1 MSFCNDCGASVSESF
16 NDQYGRNDRGPYHY
30 TPEKSVGVALV
41 LGFFFLGVGHLYA
54 GKLTR
59 GLLILFG
66 YYALFIPLF
75 IWTLSLINDHNY
87 DYYNNYEFGDL
98 SILFLYLGIIS
109 IISLVILI
117 WSLYDVNKIVKSYNE
132 QVRRTGIPP
141 W

>member
-1 MSFCNDCGASVSESF
+1 MSFCNDCGASVSENF
-16 NDQYGRNDRGPYHY
+16 NNQYGRNDRDPYRY

-59 GLLILFG
+59 GLLIFFG
-66 YYALFIPLF
+66 YYALFIPAIF
-75 IWTLSLINDHNY
+75 WMFDSINYYN
-87 DYYNNYEFGDL
+87 YNNYEVGDL
-98 SILFLYLGIIS
+98 SNLFLYLGIMG
-109 IISLVILI
+109 IISLAIMI